1 MRGYIIVEIEV
12 TDPTAYEEYRRQ
24 AAVTVTSYGGKYL
37 VRGGAADTL
46 EGDRP
51 PQRIVVLEFETVAK
65 ARAWWN
71 SEDYRAPKE
80 LRQRCAITQ
89 MTLVEGI

>member
-1 MRGYIIVEIEV
+1 MPAYIIVEIEV
-12 TDPTAYEEYRRQ
+12 TDPAAYEEYRRG
-24 AAVTVTSYGGKYL
+24 AAATLASHGAKYL
-37 VRGGAADTL
+37 VRGGAAETL

-51 PQRIVVLEFETVAK
+51 PQRIVVVEFESMAS

-71 SEDYRAPKE
+71 SEEYREPKA

-89 MTLVEGI
+89 MTLVEGV

>member
-1 MRGYIIVEIEV
+1 MTGYVIVELEV
-12 TDPTAYEEYRRQ
+12 TDPTAFEEYRQQ
-24 AAVTVTSYGGKYL
+24 AAATVASHSGKYI
-37 VRGGAADTL
+37 VRGGAAETL

-51 PQRIVVLEFETVAK
+51 PQRIVVLQFESVAS

-71 SEDYRAPKE
+71 SEEYREPKA

-89 MTLVEGI
+89 VTLVEGV

>member
-1 MRGYIIVEIEV
+1 MPGYVIVELEV
-12 TDPTAYEEYRRQ
+12 TDPTAFEEYRQQ
-24 AAVTVTSYGGKYL
+24 AAATVASHGGKYL
-37 VRGGAADTL
+37 VRGGAAETL

-51 PQRIVVLEFETVAK
+51 PQRIVVLEFESVAR

-71 SEDYRAPKE
+71 SEEYLAPKA

-89 MTLVEGI
+89 MTLVEGV